1 MENAVLGFIGSK
13 NIGDYVQ
20 TKAVLDIVGSKN
32 AKILDRESLN
42 NYNENKIKTII
53 NGWFMENPK
62 NWPPSNKI
70 KPLFVSFHINPAI
83 KEELLKKESIEYFK
97 KNEPIGCR
105 DVYTRD
111 ILLEKG
117 IKAYYSSCVTTTL
130 SRNNYLK
137 ENDKP
142 EGIIV
147 IGAFDRLK
155 PSLDNKSWLKLFL
168 SIFKYPFKKISYNIK
183 LTQFNRHLKAKK
195 IKTQKY
201 NQIVKR
207 PIYSHE
213 EGLRLAEEMLQ
224 KIAQSETLIT
234 SRIHAALP
242 AIAMGLKVVFID
254 EGLGHD
260 NHKQRLSGLRNYLT
274 CTNLKDFFMI
284 NLDDVPLR
292 KKHTEESIKIK
303 EIINNFL
310 NQ

>member
-20 TKAVLDIVGSKN
+20 TKAVLDIVGSIN

-105 DVYTRD
+105 DVYTRN

-168 SIFKYPFKKISYNIK
+168 SIFKR
-183 LTQFNRHLKAKK
+183 T
-195 IKTQKY
+195 
-201 NQIVKR
+201 
-207 PIYSHE
+207 
-213 EGLRLAEEMLQ
+213 
-224 KIAQSETLIT
+224 
-234 SRIHAALP
+234 
-242 AIAMGLKVVFID
+242 
-254 EGLGHD
+254 
-260 NHKQRLSGLRNYLT
+260 
-274 CTNLKDFFMI
+274 
-284 NLDDVPLR
+284 
-292 KKHTEESIKIK
+292 
-303 EIINNFL
+303 
-310 NQ
+310 